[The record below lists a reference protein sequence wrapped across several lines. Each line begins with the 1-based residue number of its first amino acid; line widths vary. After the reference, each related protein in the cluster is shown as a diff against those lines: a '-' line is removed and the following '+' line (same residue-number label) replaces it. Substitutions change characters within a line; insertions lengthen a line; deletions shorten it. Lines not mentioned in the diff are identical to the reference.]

1 MIRYA
6 TFTDRFSYK
15 VEDKSEQDIIY
26 VNLGDN
32 PTKNISIYISVLGTY
47 DLYISIE
54 KGTIKMHRKLKT
66 MSNMK
71 KWKDSIDSMDTNL
84 YTPCV
89 IPCNKDKKQI

>member
-6 TFTDRFSYK
+6 TFTVRFSYN

-26 VNLGDN
+26 VNLGEN
-32 PTKNISIYISVLGTY
+32 PTKNISLYTGSGYICSIYKY
-47 DLYISIE
+47 R

-71 KWKDSIDSMDTNL
+71 KWKDSVDSMDTKL
-84 YTPCV
+84 YTPCF